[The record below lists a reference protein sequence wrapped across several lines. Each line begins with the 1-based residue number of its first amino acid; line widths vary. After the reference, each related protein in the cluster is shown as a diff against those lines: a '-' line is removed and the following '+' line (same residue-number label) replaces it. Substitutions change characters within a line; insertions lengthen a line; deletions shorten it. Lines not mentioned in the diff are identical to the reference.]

1 MSWFNR
7 KKEKEQEPLKEV
19 RNAQEECGCQSENLL
34 FADLL
39 GRDYSYRSLGPVY
52 ACVELISNAISSMP
66 LKVCKID

>member
-7 KKEKEQEPLKEV
+7 KKETVQEPPKEV

-52 ACVELISNAISSMP
+52 ASVELITNAISSMP
-66 LKVCKID
+66 LRVCKVD